1 MRRNIVIAVIFLLTI
16 VGCRGSSIDAD
27 NNMENTFYTQEI
39 PPSYGIVTGVN
50 YITLQNDTG
59 YNTVGT
65 VSGGALGGITGYTLT
80 GQRQVIVGV
89 AAAAAGVLAGQA
101 VQRRLA
107 RSQLVELFIRPTD
120 GRDFVIVQPTRG
132 TPFFVG
138 QKVKVAYRRGNIVI
152 FPG

>member
-1 MRRNIVIAVIFLLTI
+1 MRRNIILSVIFLLTI
-16 VGCRGSSIDAD
+16 VGCRGPSIDAND
-27 NNMENTFYTQEI
+27 DMGNIFYGQEP

-50 YITLQNDTG
+50 YITIQNDTG

-65 VSGGALGGITGYTLT
+65 VSGGALGGITGHTLT
-80 GQRQVIVGV
+80 GQRQAIVGV
-89 AAAAAGVLAGQA
+89 AAAGVLAGQA
-101 VQRRLA
+101 IQRRVA

-152 FPG
+152 LPG

>member
-1 MRRNIVIAVIFLLTI
+1 MRRNIILFVIFLLTI
-16 VGCRGSSIDAD
+16 VGCRGPSIDASD
-27 NNMENTFYTQEI
+27 DMGNIFYGQEP
-39 PPSYGIVTGVN
+39 PPSYDIVTGVN
-50 YITLQNDTG
+50 YITIQNDTG

-65 VSGGALGGITGYTLT
+65 VSGGALGGITGHTLT
-80 GQRQVIVGV
+80 GQRQAIVGV
-89 AAAAAGVLAGQA
+89 AAAGVLAGQA
-101 VQRRLA
+101 IQRRLA

-152 FPG
+152 LPG

>member
-1 MRRNIVIAVIFLLTI
+1 MRRNIILSVIFLLTI
-16 VGCRGSSIDAD
+16 VGCRGPSIDAND
-27 NNMENTFYTQEI
+27 DMGNIFYGQEP

-50 YITLQNDTG
+50 YITIQNDTG

-65 VSGGALGGITGYTLT
+65 VSGGALGGITGHTLT
-80 GQRQVIVGV
+80 GQRQAIVGV
-89 AAAAAGVLAGQA
+89 AAAGVLAGQA
-101 VQRRLA
+101 IQRRLA

-152 FPG
+152 LPG

>member
-27 NNMENTFYTQEI
+27 NNMENTFYGQEI

-89 AAAAAGVLAGQA
+89 AAAGVLAGQA

-152 FPG
+152 LPG

>member
-1 MRRNIVIAVIFLLTI
+1 MRRNIILSVIFLLTI
-16 VGCRGSSIDAD
+16 VGCRGPSIDAND
-27 NNMENTFYTQEI
+27 DMGNIFYRQEP

-50 YITLQNDTG
+50 YITIQNDTG

-89 AAAAAGVLAGQA
+89 AAAGVLAGQA

-152 FPG
+152 LPG

>member
-1 MRRNIVIAVIFLLTI
+1 
-16 VGCRGSSIDAD
+16 
-27 NNMENTFYTQEI
+27 MENTFYTQEI
-39 PPSYGIVTGVN
+39 SPSYGIVTGVN

-89 AAAAAGVLAGQA
+89 AAAGVLAGQA

-107 RSQLVELFIRPTD
+107 RSQLVEFFIRPTD

>member
-1 MRRNIVIAVIFLLTI
+1 MRRNIILSVIFLLTI
-16 VGCRGSSIDAD
+16 VGCRGPSIDAND
-27 NNMENTFYTQEI
+27 DMGNIFYGQEP

-50 YITLQNDTG
+50 YITIQNDTG

-65 VSGGALGGITGYTLT
+65 VSGGALGGITGHTLT
-80 GQRQVIVGV
+80 GQRQAIVGV
-89 AAAAAGVLAGQA
+89 AAAGVLAGQA
-101 VQRRLA
+101 IQRRLA

-138 QKVKVAYRRGNIVI
+138 QRVKVAYRRGNIVI
-152 FPG
+152 LPG

>member
-1 MRRNIVIAVIFLLTI
+1 MRRNIVIAVIFILTI

-89 AAAAAGVLAGQA
+89 AAAGVLAGQA

>member
-89 AAAAAGVLAGQA
+89 AAAGVLAGQA

>member
-1 MRRNIVIAVIFLLTI
+1 MRRNIILSVIFLLTI
-16 VGCRGSSIDAD
+16 VGCRGPSIDAND
-27 NNMENTFYTQEI
+27 DMGNIFYGQEP

-50 YITLQNDTG
+50 YITIQNDTG

-89 AAAAAGVLAGQA
+89 AAAGVLAGQA

-152 FPG
+152 LPG

>member
-89 AAAAAGVLAGQA
+89 AAAGVLAGQA
-101 VQRRLA
+101 VQRWLA

>member
-1 MRRNIVIAVIFLLTI
+1 MRRNIVITVIFLLTI

-89 AAAAAGVLAGQA
+89 AAAGVLAGQA

-152 FPG
+152 LPG

>member
-1 MRRNIVIAVIFLLTI
+1 MRRNIILSVIFLLTI
-16 VGCRGSSIDAD
+16 VGCRRPSIDAND
-27 NNMENTFYTQEI
+27 DMGNIFYGQEP

-50 YITLQNDTG
+50 YITIQNDTG

-65 VSGGALGGITGYTLT
+65 VSGGALGGITGHTLT
-80 GQRQVIVGV
+80 GQRQAIVGV
-89 AAAAAGVLAGQA
+89 AAAGVLAGQA
-101 VQRRLA
+101 IQRRLA

-152 FPG
+152 LPG

>member
-1 MRRNIVIAVIFLLTI
+1 MRRNIILSVIFLLTI
-16 VGCRGSSIDAD
+16 VGCRGPSIDAND
-27 NNMENTFYTQEI
+27 DMGNIFYGQEP

-50 YITLQNDTG
+50 YITIQNDTG

-65 VSGGALGGITGYTLT
+65 VSGGALGGITGHTLT
-80 GQRQVIVGV
+80 GQRQAIVGV
-89 AAAAAGVLAGQA
+89 AAAGVLAGQ
-101 VQRRLA
+101 VIQRRLA

-152 FPG
+152 LPG

>member
-27 NNMENTFYTQEI
+27 NYMENTFYTQEI

-89 AAAAAGVLAGQA
+89 AAAGVLAGQA

>member
-89 AAAAAGVLAGQA
+89 AAAGVLAGQA

-152 FPG
+152 FPE

>member
-1 MRRNIVIAVIFLLTI
+1 MRRNIILFVIFLLTI
-16 VGCRGSSIDAD
+16 VGCRGPSIDAND
-27 NNMENTFYTQEI
+27 DMGNIFYGQEP

-50 YITLQNDTG
+50 YITIQNDTG

-65 VSGGALGGITGYTLT
+65 VSGGALGGITGHTLT
-80 GQRQVIVGV
+80 GQRQAIVGV
-89 AAAAAGVLAGQA
+89 AAAGVLAGQA
-101 VQRRLA
+101 IQRRLA

-152 FPG
+152 LPG

>member
-1 MRRNIVIAVIFLLTI
+1 MRRNIILSVIFLLTI
-16 VGCRGSSIDAD
+16 VGCRGPSIDANHD
-27 NNMENTFYTQEI
+27 MGYTSYEQEP

-50 YITLQNDTG
+50 YITIQNDTG

-65 VSGGALGGITGYTLT
+65 VSGGALGGITGHTLT
-80 GQRQVIVGV
+80 GQRQAIVGV
-89 AAAAAGVLAGQA
+89 AAAGVLAGQA
-101 VQRRLA
+101 IQRRLA

>member
-1 MRRNIVIAVIFLLTI
+1 MRRNIILSVIFLLTI
-16 VGCRGSSIDAD
+16 VGCRGPSIDAND
-27 NNMENTFYTQEI
+27 DMGNIFYGQEP

-50 YITLQNDTG
+50 YITIQNDTG

-65 VSGGALGGITGYTLT
+65 VSGGALGGITGHTLT
-80 GQRQVIVGV
+80 GQRQAIVGV
-89 AAAAAGVLAGQA
+89 AAAGVLAGQA
-101 VQRRLA
+101 IQRRLG

-152 FPG
+152 LPG

>member
-1 MRRNIVIAVIFLLTI
+1 MRRNIILSVIFLLTI
-16 VGCRGSSIDAD
+16 VGCRGPSIDAND
-27 NNMENTFYTQEI
+27 DMGNIFYGQEP

-50 YITLQNDTG
+50 YITIQNDTG

-65 VSGGALGGITGYTLT
+65 VRGGALGGITGHTLT
-80 GQRQVIVGV
+80 GQRQAIVGV
-89 AAAAAGVLAGQA
+89 AAAGVLAGQA
-101 VQRRLA
+101 IQRRLA

-152 FPG
+152 LPG

>member
-89 AAAAAGVLAGQA
+89 AAVGVLAGQA

>member
-89 AAAAAGVLAGQA
+89 AAAGVLAGQA

-152 FPG
+152 LPG

>member
-1 MRRNIVIAVIFLLTI
+1 MRRNIILSVIFLLTI
-16 VGCRGSSIDAD
+16 VGCKGPSIYANDD
-27 NNMENTFYTQEI
+27 MGNTSYEQEP

-50 YITLQNDTG
+50 YITIQNDTG

-65 VSGGALGGITGYTLT
+65 VSGGALGGITGHTLT
-80 GQRQVIVGV
+80 GQRQAIVGV
-89 AAAAAGVLAGQA
+89 AAAGVLAGQA
-101 VQRRLA
+101 IQRRLA

-138 QKVKVAYRRGNIVI
+138 QRVKVAYRRGNIVI
-152 FPG
+152 LPG

>member
-1 MRRNIVIAVIFLLTI
+1 MRRNIILSVIFLLTI
-16 VGCRGSSIDAD
+16 VGCRGPSIDAND
-27 NNMENTFYTQEI
+27 DMGNIFYGQEP

-65 VSGGALGGITGYTLT
+65 VSGGALGGITGHTLT
-80 GQRQVIVGV
+80 GQRQAIVGV
-89 AAAAAGVLAGQA
+89 AAAGVLAGQA
-101 VQRRLA
+101 IQRRLA

-152 FPG
+152 LPG

>member
-1 MRRNIVIAVIFLLTI
+1 MRRNIILSVIFLLTI
-16 VGCRGSSIDAD
+16 VGCRGPSIDAND
-27 NNMENTFYTQEI
+27 DMGNIFYGQEP

-50 YITLQNDTG
+50 YITIQNDTG

-89 AAAAAGVLAGQA
+89 AAAGVLAGQA
-101 VQRRLA
+101 IQRRLA

-152 FPG
+152 LPG

>member
-1 MRRNIVIAVIFLLTI
+1 MRRNIILSVIFLLTI
-16 VGCRGSSIDAD
+16 VGCRGPSIDAND
-27 NNMENTFYTQEI
+27 DMGNIFYGQEP

-50 YITLQNDTG
+50 YITIQNDTG

-65 VSGGALGGITGYTLT
+65 VSGGALGGITGHTLT
-80 GQRQVIVGV
+80 GQRQEIVGV
-89 AAAAAGVLAGQA
+89 AAAGVLAGQA
-101 VQRRLA
+101 IQRRLA

-152 FPG
+152 LPG

>member
-1 MRRNIVIAVIFLLTI
+1 MRRNIILSVIFLLTI
-16 VGCRGSSIDAD
+16 VGCRGPAIDAND
-27 NNMENTFYTQEI
+27 DMGHIFYGQE
-39 PPSYGIVTGVN
+39 PPSSYGIVTGVN
-50 YITLQNDTG
+50 YITIQNDTG

-89 AAAAAGVLAGQA
+89 AAAGVLAGQA

-152 FPG
+152 LPG

>member
-1 MRRNIVIAVIFLLTI
+1 MDKN
-16 VGCRGSSIDAD
+16 S
-27 NNMENTFYTQEI
+27 
-39 PPSYGIVTGVN
+39 PSYGIVTGVN
-50 YITLQNDTG
+50 YITIQNDTG

-65 VSGGALGGITGYTLT
+65 VSGGALGGITGHTLT
-80 GQRQVIVGV
+80 GQRQAIVGV
-89 AAAAAGVLAGQA
+89 AAAGVLAGQA
-101 VQRRLA
+101 IQRRLA

-152 FPG
+152 LPG

>member
-1 MRRNIVIAVIFLLTI
+1 MRRNIILSVIFLLTI
-16 VGCRGSSIDAD
+16 VGCKGPSIDAND
-27 NNMENTFYTQEI
+27 DMGNIFYGQEP

-65 VSGGALGGITGYTLT
+65 VSGGALGGITGHTLT
-80 GQRQVIVGV
+80 GQRQAIVGV
-89 AAAAAGVLAGQA
+89 AAAGVLAGQA
-101 VQRRLA
+101 IQRRLA

-152 FPG
+152 LPG

>member
-27 NNMENTFYTQEI
+27 NNMENTFYTQAI

-89 AAAAAGVLAGQA
+89 AAAGVLAGQA

>member
-1 MRRNIVIAVIFLLTI
+1 MRRNIILSVIFLLTI
-16 VGCRGSSIDAD
+16 VGCRGPSIDAND
-27 NNMENTFYTQEI
+27 DMGNIFYGQEL

-50 YITLQNDTG
+50 YITIQNDTG

-65 VSGGALGGITGYTLT
+65 VSGGALGGITGHTLT
-80 GQRQVIVGV
+80 GQRQAIVGV
-89 AAAAAGVLAGQA
+89 AAAGVLAGQA
-101 VQRRLA
+101 IQRRLA

-152 FPG
+152 LPG

>member
-1 MRRNIVIAVIFLLTI
+1 MRRNIILSVIFLLTI
-16 VGCRGSSIDAD
+16 VGCKGPSIDAND
-27 NNMENTFYTQEI
+27 DMGNIFYGQEP

-50 YITLQNDTG
+50 YITIQNDTG

-65 VSGGALGGITGYTLT
+65 VSGGALGGITGHTLT
-80 GQRQVIVGV
+80 GQRQAIVGV
-89 AAAAAGVLAGQA
+89 AAAGVLAGQA
-101 VQRRLA
+101 IQRRLA

-152 FPG
+152 LPG

>member
-1 MRRNIVIAVIFLLTI
+1 MRRNIILSVIFLLTI
-16 VGCRGSSIDAD
+16 VGCRGPSIDAND
-27 NNMENTFYTQEI
+27 GMGNTFYGQEP

-50 YITLQNDTG
+50 YITIQNDTG

-65 VSGGALGGITGYTLT
+65 VSGGALGGITGHTLT
-80 GQRQVIVGV
+80 GQRQAIVGI
-89 AAAAAGVLAGQA
+89 AAAGVLAGQA
-101 VQRRLA
+101 IQRRLA

-138 QKVKVAYRRGNIVI
+138 QRVKVAYRRGNIVI
-152 FPG
+152 LPG

>member
-1 MRRNIVIAVIFLLTI
+1 MRRNIILSVFFLLTI
-16 VGCRGSSIDAD
+16 VGCKGPSIDAND
-27 NNMENTFYTQEI
+27 DMGNIFYGQEP

-50 YITLQNDTG
+50 YITIQNDTG

-65 VSGGALGGITGYTLT
+65 VSGGALGGITGHTLT
-80 GQRQVIVGV
+80 GQRQAIVGV
-89 AAAAAGVLAGQA
+89 AAAGVLAGQA
-101 VQRRLA
+101 IQRRLA

-152 FPG
+152 LPG

>member
-1 MRRNIVIAVIFLLTI
+1 MRRNIILSVIFLLTI
-16 VGCRGSSIDAD
+16 VGCRGPSIDAND
-27 NNMENTFYTQEI
+27 DMGNIFYGQEP

-50 YITLQNDTG
+50 YITIQNDTG

-65 VSGGALGGITGYTLT
+65 VSGGALGGITGHTLT
-80 GQRQVIVGV
+80 GQRQAIVGV
-89 AAAAAGVLAGQA
+89 AAAGVLAGQA
-101 VQRRLA
+101 IQRRLA
-107 RSQLVELFIRPTD
+107 RSQLVELFIRPID

-152 FPG
+152 LPG

>member
-16 VGCRGSSIDAD
+16 VGCRGSLIDAD

-89 AAAAAGVLAGQA
+89 AAAGVLAGQA